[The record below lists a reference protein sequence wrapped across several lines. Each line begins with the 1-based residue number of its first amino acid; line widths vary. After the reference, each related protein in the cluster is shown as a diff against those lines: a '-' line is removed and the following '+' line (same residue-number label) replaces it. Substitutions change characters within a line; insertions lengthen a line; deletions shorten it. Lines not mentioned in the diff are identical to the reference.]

1 MLSLLFFR
9 AFYTK
14 VLHMERQLRWQ
25 GTSSVE
31 TDSRWRGSLGGFPEV
46 VVGGDICLVE
56 GTALLSRAVDG
67 AHQSDC

>member
-1 MLSLLFFR
+1 MLIWLFFR
-9 AFYTK
+9 FFCTN
-14 VLHMERQLRWQ
+14 VLRMEGQLRWQ
-25 GTSSVE
+25 GTSSID

>member
-1 MLSLLFFR
+1 
-9 AFYTK
+9 
-14 VLHMERQLRWQ
+14 MERQLRWQ